1 VDAHRRSVTLTRIH
15 TPDERFRLLRYCIT
29 VLGDGIAIA
38 NFPFVASVRVEEG
51 YMAETES
58 AQPAPVPVAVGIS
71 LKMVII
77 IVAGT
82 LMLGIGGA
90 FAVFKLMAGG
100 HGGEESKT
108 ESPISKPSEHG
119 ETEAKPVAGKAIA
132 PGAIYDIDPFIVN
145 LADTPEVRYLKLTV
159 KLELESQDAS
169 AELASR
175 IPQLRDTILVLLTS
189 KDAASIRT
197 PQGKFQLRDEI
208 TQRVNSL
215 LPKPGVR
222 AAYFTDFV
230 VQ

>member
-1 VDAHRRSVTLTRIH
+1 
-15 TPDERFRLLRYCIT
+15 
-29 VLGDGIAIA
+29 
-38 NFPFVASVRVEEG
+38 
-51 YMAETES
+51 MAETES
-58 AQPAPVPVAVGIS
+58 KPPEPAPVTVGIS

-82 LMLGIGGA
+82 LVLGIGGA
-90 FAVFKLMAGG
+90 FGLFKLMAGRQG
-100 HGGEESKT
+100 AEDRK
-108 ESPISKPSEHG
+108 SETTVAKAAGQG
-119 ETEAKPVAGKAIA
+119 ETEVKPNAPKASS
-132 PGAIYDIDPFIVN
+132 PGAIYDVEPFIVN

>member
-1 VDAHRRSVTLTRIH
+1 
-15 TPDERFRLLRYCIT
+15 
-29 VLGDGIAIA
+29 
-38 NFPFVASVRVEEG
+38 
-51 YMAETES
+51 MAEPENKPPE
-58 AQPAPVPVAVGIS
+58 PAPVAVGMS
-71 LKMVII
+71 MKMVII

-82 LMLGIGGA
+82 LVLGMGGA
-90 FAVFKLMAGG
+90 FALFKLMAGG
-100 HGGEESKT
+100 HSGDDHKAEEPVAKAAG
-108 ESPISKPSEHG
+108 HG
-119 ETEAKPVAGKAIA
+119 EAEAKPSSAKGSG
-132 PGAIYDIDPFIVN
+132 PGAIYDVDPFIVN

-159 KLELESQDAS
+159 KLELENPDAS

-175 IPQLRDTILVLLTS
+175 VPQLRDTILVLLTS

-215 LPKPGVR
+215 LPKPAVR

>member
-1 VDAHRRSVTLTRIH
+1 
-15 TPDERFRLLRYCIT
+15 
-29 VLGDGIAIA
+29 
-38 NFPFVASVRVEEG
+38 
-51 YMAETES
+51 MAETDT
-58 AQPAPVPVAVGIS
+58 ATPPPPVPVAAGIPI
-71 LKMVII
+71 KMVIV

-82 LMLGIGGA
+82 LILGLGGA
-90 FAVFKLMAGG
+90 FAFFKFMGG
-100 HGGEESKT
+100 GQEKGEEKAEAT
-108 ESPISKPSEHG
+108 PAKVTG
-119 ETEAKPVAGKAIA
+119 QGVKEAKHDAPKVAS
-132 PGAIYDIDPFIVN
+132 PGAIYDVEPFIVN

-159 KLELESQDAS
+159 KLELESQETS

-175 IPQLRDTILVLLTS
+175 VPQLRDTILVLLTS

-197 PQGKFQLRDEI
+197 PQGKFLLRDEI

>member
-1 VDAHRRSVTLTRIH
+1 
-15 TPDERFRLLRYCIT
+15 
-29 VLGDGIAIA
+29 
-38 NFPFVASVRVEEG
+38 
-51 YMAETES
+51 MAETES
-58 AQPAPVPVAVGIS
+58 APPPLPVAAGIP

-82 LMLGIGGA
+82 LVLSLGGA
-90 FAVFKLMAGG
+90 IALFKLMAGG
-100 HGGEESKT
+100 RGGDEQKAEVRAAKT
-108 ESPISKPSEHG
+108 AGQG
-119 ETEAKPVAGKAIA
+119 ETEVKQGTGKVSS
-132 PGAIYDIDPFIVN
+132 PGAIYDVDPFIVN
-145 LADTPEVRYLKLTV
+145 LSDAPEIRYLKLTV
-159 KLELESQDAS
+159 KLELESQDTS
-169 AELASR
+169 AELTSR

-222 AAYFTDFV
+222 ATYFTDFV

>member
-1 VDAHRRSVTLTRIH
+1 
-15 TPDERFRLLRYCIT
+15 
-29 VLGDGIAIA
+29 
-38 NFPFVASVRVEEG
+38 
-51 YMAETES
+51 MAEPES
-58 AQPAPVPVAVGIS
+58 APPPAPKSVAAGIS
-71 LKMVII
+71 VKMVII

-82 LMLGIGGA
+82 LALGIGAA
-90 FAVFKLMAGG
+90 FVMFKFM
-100 HGGEESKT
+100 GGESGGEGQKAEAT
-108 ESPISKPSEHG
+108 VAKAAGAG
-119 ETEAKPVAGKAIA
+119 ETETKHGGGKAGS
-132 PGAIYDIDPFIVN
+132 PGAIYDVEPFIVN

-159 KLELESQDAS
+159 KLELDNQDAS

-175 IPQLRDTILVLLTS
+175 VPQVRDTILVLLTS
-189 KDAASIRT
+189 KDSASIRT

>member
-1 VDAHRRSVTLTRIH
+1 
-15 TPDERFRLLRYCIT
+15 
-29 VLGDGIAIA
+29 
-38 NFPFVASVRVEEG
+38 
-51 YMAETES
+51 MAEPENK
-58 AQPAPVPVAVGIS
+58 PPELVPVAAGIS
-71 LKMVII
+71 MKMVII

-82 LMLGIGGA
+82 LVLGMGGA
-90 FAVFKLMAGG
+90 FALFKLMAGG
-100 HGGEESKT
+100 NSGDDHKVEESAAKAAGN
-108 ESPISKPSEHG
+108 G
-119 ETEAKPVAGKAIA
+119 EKEAKPSATKVSS
-132 PGAIYDIDPFIVN
+132 PGAIYDVDPFIVN

-159 KLELESQDAS
+159 KLELENQEAS
-169 AELASR
+169 TELASR

-215 LPKPGVR
+215 LPKPSVR

>member
-1 VDAHRRSVTLTRIH
+1 
-15 TPDERFRLLRYCIT
+15 
-29 VLGDGIAIA
+29 
-38 NFPFVASVRVEEG
+38 
-51 YMAETES
+51 MAEPES
-58 AQPAPVPVAVGIS
+58 VPPAPAPVAAGIP

-82 LMLGIGGA
+82 LVLGLGGA
-90 FAVFKLMAGG
+90 FALFKLMAGG
-100 HGGEESKT
+100 HGEGDQKAEATVAKT
-108 ESPISKPSEHG
+108 AEKG
-119 ETEAKPVAGKAIA
+119 ETEAKQTAKVSS
-132 PGAIYDIDPFIVN
+132 PGAIYDVDPFIVN

-159 KLELESQDAS
+159 KLELESQDTS
-169 AELASR
+169 SELASR

>member
-1 VDAHRRSVTLTRIH
+1 MSEAESK
-15 TPDERFRLLRYCIT
+15 P
-29 VLGDGIAIA
+29 
-38 NFPFVASVRVEEG
+38 PAS
-51 YMAETES
+51 
-58 AQPAPVPVAVGIS
+58 PVPAAQGIP

-77 IVAGT
+77 IVVGT
-82 LMLGIGGA
+82 LVLGLGGA
-90 FAVFKLMAGG
+90 FALLKLMAGG
-100 HGGEESKT
+100 HGGDEQ
-108 ESPISKPSEHG
+108 KPEATVAKAAEHG
-119 ETEAKPVAGKAIA
+119 ETEAKHGAAKAPG

-159 KLELESQDAS
+159 KLELESQEAS

-175 IPQLRDTILVLLTS
+175 TPQLRDTILVLLTS
-189 KDAASIRT
+189 KDSASIRT
-197 PQGKFQLRDEI
+197 TQGKFELRTEI

>member
-1 VDAHRRSVTLTRIH
+1 MS
-15 TPDERFRLLRYCIT
+15 E
-29 VLGDGIAIA
+29 
-38 NFPFVASVRVEEG
+38 
-51 YMAETES
+51 AES
-58 AQPAPVPVAVGIS
+58 KPPAPVAQGIP

-82 LMLGIGGA
+82 LVLGLGGA
-90 FAVFKLMAGG
+90 FALLKLTTGRQGG
-100 HGGEESKT
+100 DDHKT
-108 ESPISKPSEHG
+108 EATVAKASGSG
-119 ETEAKPVAGKAIA
+119 EAGAKPGAGKTAD
-132 PGAIYDIDPFIVN
+132 PGAIYDIEPFIVN

-159 KLELESQDAS
+159 KLELESQEAS

-175 IPQLRDTILVLLTS
+175 TPQLRDTILVLLTS
-189 KDAASIRT
+189 KDSASIRT
-197 PQGKFQLRDEI
+197 TQGKFQLRDEI

>member
-1 VDAHRRSVTLTRIH
+1 
-15 TPDERFRLLRYCIT
+15 
-29 VLGDGIAIA
+29 
-38 NFPFVASVRVEEG
+38 
-51 YMAETES
+51 MAEKDTKPPEET
-58 AQPAPVPVAVGIS
+58 PAPVPAAAGIP
-71 LKMVII
+71 LKIVII

-82 LMLGIGGA
+82 LVLGLGGA
-90 FAVFKLMAGG
+90 FAFFKFMARG
-100 HGGEESKT
+100 HGGDDQKAEATATKAAGQGES
-108 ESPISKPSEHG
+108 
-119 ETEAKPVAGKAIA
+119 EAKNA
-132 PGAIYDIDPFIVN
+132 PGAIYDVDPFIVN

-159 KLELESQDAS
+159 KLELESPDTS

-175 IPQLRDTILVLLTS
+175 VPQLRDTILVLLTS

>member
-1 VDAHRRSVTLTRIH
+1 MCNA
-15 TPDERFRLLRYCIT
+15 
-29 VLGDGIAIA
+29 DGTAIA
-38 NFPFVASVRVEEG
+38 NFSSVSSVRFEEV
-51 YMAETES
+51 YMAEPES
-58 AQPAPVPVAVGIS
+58 APPAPVPVAAGIPM
-71 LKMVII
+71 KMVII
-77 IVAGT
+77 MVAGT
-82 LMLGIGGA
+82 LVLALGGA
-90 FAVFKLMAGG
+90 FALFKLMAGG
-100 HGGEESKT
+100 HEGGEQKAEASAAKA
-108 ESPISKPSEHG
+108 PVQG
-119 ETEAKPVAGKAIA
+119 EPEAKHGASKASI
-132 PGAIYDIDPFIVN
+132 PGAIYDVDPFIVN

-159 KLELESQDAS
+159 KLELESQEAS

-175 IPQLRDTILVLLTS
+175 VPQLRDTILVLLTS

>member
-1 VDAHRRSVTLTRIH
+1 MS
-15 TPDERFRLLRYCIT
+15 E
-29 VLGDGIAIA
+29 
-38 NFPFVASVRVEEG
+38 
-51 YMAETES
+51 AES
-58 AQPAPVPVAVGIS
+58 KPPAPVAEGIP

-82 LMLGIGGA
+82 LVLGLGGA
-90 FAVFKLMAGG
+90 FALLKFTAGG
-100 HGGEESKT
+100 HGGDDQKAEATVAKAAGQS
-108 ESPISKPSEHG
+108 
-119 ETEAKPVAGKAIA
+119 ETEAKHDAPKVSG
-132 PGAIYDIDPFIVN
+132 PGAIYDIEPFIVN

-159 KLELESQDAS
+159 KLELESQDVS

-175 IPQLRDTILVLLTS
+175 TPQLRDTILVLLTS
-189 KDAASIRT
+189 KDSASIRT
-197 PQGKFQLRDEI
+197 TQGKFQLRDEI

>member
-1 VDAHRRSVTLTRIH
+1 
-15 TPDERFRLLRYCIT
+15 
-29 VLGDGIAIA
+29 
-38 NFPFVASVRVEEG
+38 
-51 YMAETES
+51 MAETET
-58 AQPAPVPVAVGIS
+58 APPPVPVAAGIPI
-71 LKMVII
+71 KMVIV

-82 LMLGIGGA
+82 LVLGLGGA
-90 FAVFKLMAGG
+90 FAFFKFMGG
-100 HGGEESKT
+100 GQEKSDQKA
-108 ESPISKPSEHG
+108 
-119 ETEAKPVAGKAIA
+119 EATSAKVAGQGVKEPKHDAPKVAI
-132 PGAIYDIDPFIVN
+132 PGTIYDVEPFIVN

-159 KLELESQDAS
+159 KLELESQETS

-175 IPQLRDTILVLLTS
+175 VPQLRDTILVLLTS

-197 PQGKFQLRDEI
+197 PQGKFLLRDEI

>member
-1 VDAHRRSVTLTRIH
+1 
-15 TPDERFRLLRYCIT
+15 
-29 VLGDGIAIA
+29 
-38 NFPFVASVRVEEG
+38 
-51 YMAETES
+51 MAETES
-58 AQPAPVPVAVGIS
+58 AAPPVPVPVAAGIP

-82 LMLGIGGA
+82 LVLGLGGA
-90 FAVFKLMAGG
+90 FAFFKLMAGG
-100 HGGEESKT
+100 HGGDDQKAESTTAKEVEHKEAEVKT
-108 ESPISKPSEHG
+108 AVSK
-119 ETEAKPVAGKAIA
+119 VNA
-132 PGAIYDIDPFIVN
+132 PGAIYDVDPFIVN

-159 KLELESQDAS
+159 KLELESQDTS

-175 IPQLRDTILVLLTS
+175 IPQVRDTILVLLTS

>member
-1 VDAHRRSVTLTRIH
+1 
-15 TPDERFRLLRYCIT
+15 
-29 VLGDGIAIA
+29 
-38 NFPFVASVRVEEG
+38 
-51 YMAETES
+51 MAEPENK
-58 AQPAPVPVAVGIS
+58 PPEPLPVAAGIS
-71 LKMVII
+71 MKMVII

-82 LMLGIGGA
+82 LVLGTGGA
-90 FAVFKLMAGG
+90 FALFKLMGGG
-100 HGGEESKT
+100 HDGDDRKAEESVAKAAGN
-108 ESPISKPSEHG
+108 G
-119 ETEAKPVAGKAIA
+119 EKTEAKPGAVKNVA

-145 LADTPEVRYLKLTV
+145 LADAPEVRYLKLTV
-159 KLELESQDAS
+159 KLELENQEAS
-169 AELASR
+169 TELANR

-215 LPKPGVR
+215 LPKPSVR

>member
-1 VDAHRRSVTLTRIH
+1 
-15 TPDERFRLLRYCIT
+15 
-29 VLGDGIAIA
+29 
-38 NFPFVASVRVEEG
+38 
-51 YMAETES
+51 MAETAS
-58 AQPAPVPVAVGIS
+58 APLPAPVAAGIP
-71 LKMVII
+71 LKMVIL

-82 LMLGIGGA
+82 FVFGLGGA
-90 FAVFKLMAGG
+90 FALFKLMARGQGG
-100 HGGEESKT
+100 DDQR
-108 ESPISKPSEHG
+108 
-119 ETEAKPVAGKAIA
+119 TEAAAGQGVTDAKHSVSKVTGA
-132 PGAIYDIDPFIVN
+132 GAIFDVEPFIVN

-159 KLELESQDAS
+159 KLELENQDVS

-175 IPQLRDTILVLLTS
+175 MPQLRDTILTLLTS

-197 PQGKFQLRDEI
+197 PHGKFQLRDEI

>member
-1 VDAHRRSVTLTRIH
+1 
-15 TPDERFRLLRYCIT
+15 
-29 VLGDGIAIA
+29 
-38 NFPFVASVRVEEG
+38 
-51 YMAETES
+51 MAEKDS
-58 AQPAPVPVAVGIS
+58 LPSSPAIPAPVASGIP

-82 LMLGIGGA
+82 LVVGLGGS
-90 FAVFKLMAGG
+90 FALFKLMAGG
-100 HGGEESKT
+100 HAADVHKV
-108 ESPISKPSEHG
+108 
-119 ETEAKPVAGKAIA
+119 ETTPEKAAGKSDADTKPEVNKVSA
-132 PGAIYDIDPFIVN
+132 PGAIYDVEPFIVN

-159 KLELESQDAS
+159 KLELESQDVS
-169 AELASR
+169 AELAGR

-215 LPKPGVR
+215 LPKAGVR